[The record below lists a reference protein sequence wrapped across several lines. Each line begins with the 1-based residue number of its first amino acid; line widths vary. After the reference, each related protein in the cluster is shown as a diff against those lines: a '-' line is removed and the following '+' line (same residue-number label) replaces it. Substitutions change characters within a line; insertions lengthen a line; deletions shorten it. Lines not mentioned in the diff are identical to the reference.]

1 MYVLT
6 PFSHPHNN
14 TLSLSVMCRGSREI
28 SYTILEMHPSNYY
41 AVLMHHKNDDNVS
54 SMRLHSLLHFSFC
67 VFHILS
73 SIYKYLGIA
82 MKDVKCPLLPW
93 VSGLK

>member
-1 MYVLT
+1 MLCKMYVLT

-54 SMRLHSLLHFSFC
+54 SAPDL
-67 VFHILS
+67 
-73 SIYKYLGIA
+73 
-82 MKDVKCPLLPW
+82 
-93 VSGLK
+93 